1 MATQIADA
9 VALLQTDVNMNYK
22 EAKAAF
28 LKRHGQSLNE
38 TTFYAAKRKVKAMG
52 AAPVAPKH
60 AEGAPTPSPVAN
72 AADAIRFLN
81 RVDDMARA
89 CGGYDGLELFV
100 RSIMEIGGPE
110 NIITVIDR
118 LKTLR

>member
-52 AAPVAPKH
+52 VPKQEEPKATPAPQ
-60 AEGAPTPSPVAN
+60 PVS
-72 AADAIRFLN
+72 AADAIRYLN
-81 RVDDMARA
+81 RVDDMAKT